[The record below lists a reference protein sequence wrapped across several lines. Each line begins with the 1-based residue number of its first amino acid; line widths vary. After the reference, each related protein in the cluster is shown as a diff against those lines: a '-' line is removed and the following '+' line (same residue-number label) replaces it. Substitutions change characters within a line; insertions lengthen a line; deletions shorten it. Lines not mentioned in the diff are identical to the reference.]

1 MQLLTAYAHVN
12 DTPCAQAALDRVRSG
27 QPVGWVERLRRRVN
41 TASLQ
46 QYAPLL

>member
-1 MQLLTAYAHVN
+1 MQLLIPYAHVN

-27 QPVGWVERLRRRVN
+27 QPADWVERLRRCFN
-41 TASLQ
+41 AASLQ